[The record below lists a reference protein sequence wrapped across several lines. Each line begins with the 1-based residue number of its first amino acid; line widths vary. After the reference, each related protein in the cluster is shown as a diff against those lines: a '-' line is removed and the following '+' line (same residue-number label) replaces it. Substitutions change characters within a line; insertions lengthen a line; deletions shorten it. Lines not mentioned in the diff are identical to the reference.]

1 MISAGMLL
9 CDLSNL
15 QGCHTANAEDQCIR
29 LAAPVEGNSTSY
41 VSWIWAPYIYELE
54 DFYMFVMNQTYR
66 LCVRSLHVSRSPR
79 APLYQVILPYT
90 IKRGKGIRLT

>member
-29 LAAPVEGNSTSY
+29 LAAPVE
-41 VSWIWAPYIYELE
+41 ELHK
-54 DFYMFVMNQTYR
+54 
-66 LCVRSLHVSRSPR
+66 LCFMDLGSLH
-79 APLYQVILPYT
+79 
-90 IKRGKGIRLT
+90 IRVRRFLHVCYESDL